1 MAFDPPVM
9 EDLRRR
15 LRSARLRHRILLA
28 FALLLLLTHGAALVI
43 NRLLDDRAQDL
54 LTAHRLGP
62 AMAAAVEAADRALS
76 DGVPAGPD
84 LAIHQTAKF
93 DSADLLVQWRPPG
106 SPPLPTG
113 WALTPVPQAP
123 RPLLVAAER
132 AMPPPHP
139 VPSTTLALALSALSE
154 QLAAQLR
161 DARVYAPLG
170 GGDGGAVAEAGW
182 LEFSSHRHWRARTT
196 PFGLLMG
203 GVTAVG
209 LAVALLL
216 WLTGRLVHPLE
227 ALAAQATRPD
237 DRLHPRPLPEDGPEE
252 VAAIARAFNRT
263 RGVLRDM
270 MEGRT
275 HLLAAI
281 SHDLR
286 TPATRLRLR
295 AEYVE
300 DETLR
305 AKMMADID
313 EMAAMVTATLEFL
326 SDDVLREDVEVVA
339 FASLLQSLCDD
350 YADTGSPVSYQEPP
364 PLQFTAVRTI
374 FGGGGPTPDRFD
386 QPRPLRLSGRPSSL
400 RRAFANLIDNA
411 LKYGGRAYVSVDADS
426 AEIIVDVC
434 DDGPGIPDSELQN
447 VFKPFVRLEGSRNRK
462 TGGSGLGLSIVKSII
477 EAHQGRIELSNRPDG
492 GLRVRVTLPRML

>member
-1 MAFDPPVM
+1 MTFERPLIAA
-9 EDLRRR
+9 LRDR

-28 FALLLLLTHGAALVI
+28 FGVLLLLTHGAALLA
-43 NRLLDDRAQDL
+43 NRILDDRAHEL

-62 AMAAAVEAADRALS
+62 AMAAAVEAAERAVL
-76 DGVPAGPD
+76 DGVPPGPALALTDLPD
-84 LAIHQTAKF
+84 LTVGWQ
-93 DSADLLVQWRPPG
+93 PPG
-106 SPPLPTG
+106 TPTTLPG
-113 WALTPVPQAP
+113 WRLNIVPQAP
-123 RPLLVAAER
+123 RVVFVAGER
-132 AMPPPHP
+132 AMPPPRP
-139 VPSTTLALALSALSE
+139 APTPTLAMALSTVAE
-154 QLAAQLR
+154 DAAAQLR
-161 DARVYAPLG
+161 DARVYVQLS
-170 GGDGGAVAEAGW
+170 DGGW
-182 LEFSSHRHWRARTT
+182 LEFSSTRYWRERAT
-196 PFGLLMG
+196 PFGLLLG
-203 GVTAVG
+203 GVGTVG
-209 LAVALLL
+209 VAVALLL
-216 WLTGRLVHPLE
+216 WLTGRLVRPLE
-227 ALAAQATRPD
+227 AMAEQAIRPD
-237 DRLHPRPLPEDGPEE
+237 DRLHPRALPEDGPEE

-263 RGVLRDM
+263 RAVLRDM

-300 DETLR
+300 DEALR

-350 YADTGSPVSYQEPP
+350 YADTGSPVIYQEPP

-374 FGGGGPTPDRFD
+374 FGGGGSSSDRFD
-386 QPRPLRLSGRPSSL
+386 QPRPLRLSGRPASL

-411 LKYGGRAYVSVDADS
+411 LKYGERAFVSVDADS
-426 AEIIVDVC
+426 AEITVDVC
-434 DDGPGIPDSELQN
+434 DEGPGVPDAELHN